1 MRSARKYPQPF
12 PPFDLDQH
20 LSRYALAAAA
30 AGVGILALA
39 QPADGEIVYTP
50 AHQQIAPNTTI
61 ELDLNGDGIT
71 DFQVKD
77 FFSTYFFSSLGEIG
91 ALPAAQHNQ
100 IMGHVVSARPYA
112 SALLSNAL
120 VGSKGQFLP
129 GSGEMAE
136 ISFLGGARHREGRHP
151 PASASCTAP
160 WANVMHRYLGLKFMI
175 NSEVHFGW
183 ARMNVSCAKQG
194 SEIGGLLTGYA
205 YETIPN
211 QSILTGAE
219 SGTYDSSQ
227 ENSGEAT
234 IEQASLGRLAQGASG
249 VSFWRREQ

>member
-1 MRSARKYPQPF
+1 MRSARKC
-12 PPFDLDQH
+12 PPSFDLDQH
-20 LSRYALAAAA
+20 LSSYALAAAA
-30 AGVGILALA
+30 AGVGLLALA
-39 QPADGEIVYTP
+39 QRADGEIVYTP
-50 AHQQIAPNTTI
+50 AHQQITPNTTI
-61 ELDLNGDGIT
+61 QLDLNGDGIT
-71 DFQVKD
+71 DFLVKD

-91 ALPAAQHNQ
+91 ALPAVQQNQ

-175 NSEVHFGW
+175 NGEVHFGW
-183 ARMNVSCAKQG
+183 ARLNVSCAKQD
-194 SEIGGLLTGYA
+194 SEISGLLTGYA
-205 YETIPN
+205 YETIPD
-211 QSILTGAE
+211 QAILAGAE
-219 SGTYDSSQ
+219 KGTYYSSQ
-227 ENSGEAT
+227 ENTGEAT
-234 IEQASLGRLAQGASG
+234 PEPASLGLLAQGANGAS
-249 VSFWRREQ
+249 SWRKKQ